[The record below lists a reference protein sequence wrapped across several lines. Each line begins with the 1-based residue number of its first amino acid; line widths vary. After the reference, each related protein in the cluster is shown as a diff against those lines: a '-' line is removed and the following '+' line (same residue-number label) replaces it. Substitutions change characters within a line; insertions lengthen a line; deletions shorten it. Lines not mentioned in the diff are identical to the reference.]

1 MQCNIHGFRRR
12 TGNRILFPPGDE
24 IKGHYSVDACH
35 YLVQFHQANLAQ
47 MRIKM
52 KSNYVV

>member
-1 MQCNIHGFRRR
+1 M
-12 TGNRILFPPGDE
+12 FPPGDE